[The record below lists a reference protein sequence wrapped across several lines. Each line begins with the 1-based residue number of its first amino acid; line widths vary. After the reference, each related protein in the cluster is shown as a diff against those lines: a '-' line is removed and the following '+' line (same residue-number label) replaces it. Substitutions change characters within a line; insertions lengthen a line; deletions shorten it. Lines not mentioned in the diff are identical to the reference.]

1 MKELNEKVIEILEN
15 NGFNIGKINTQDD
28 NYYIDLQQYTQ
39 AGEDW
44 YVTIWFNGTDKDF
57 VTQVEEYY
65 NNFDVDEE
73 TEILIESRGKN
84 GVPSSIRTILEDQ
97 EWKDN
102 KLKELSDNLDNLEL

>member
-1 MKELNEKVIEILEN
+1 MKELNENIIEILEI
-15 NGFNIGKINTQDD
+15 NGCYIGEIQKQDD
-28 NYYIDLQQYTQ
+28 NYYIDLQQYTP

-44 YVTIWFNGTDKDF
+44 YITIWFDGTDENF

-84 GVPSSIRTILEDQ
+84 GIPSSIRIILEDQ
-97 EWKDN
+97 EWKNN
-102 KLKELSDNLDNLEL
+102 KLKELSKDLNNLEL